1 VKVSVISSATSGVR
15 IQAVGAA
22 ASLQYTVFTMS
33 IGAVLR
39 GLRKDA
45 RLTLGQ
51 LANESGL
58 SASFLS
64 QVERNVCSPS
74 LASLERI
81 SGALGLPLTTL
92 LSLQGDGISTTPD
105 ATIVSPIIHKGAGFQ
120 LQLGAGA
127 IRYEHLTIKFSEP
140 EFEVITHNIP
150 AGHQSDIR
158 THTGDEFGYVLQ
170 GEIIL
175 TVGEHEYRLI
185 AGDAYQIRG
194 RDPHGY
200 GAPKESPGEVLVVS
214 TRKFIEWY
222 ETTGTKH

>member
-1 VKVSVISSATSGVR
+1 
-15 IQAVGAA
+15 
-22 ASLQYTVFTMS
+22 
-33 IGAVLR
+33 
-39 GLRKDA
+39 
-45 RLTLGQ
+45 
-51 LANESGL
+51 
-58 SASFLS
+58 
-64 QVERNVCSPS
+64 
-74 LASLERI
+74 
-81 SGALGLPLTTL
+81 
-92 LSLQGDGISTTPD
+92 
-105 ATIVSPIIHKGAGFQ
+105 

-175 TVGEHEYRLI
+175 TVGEHEYRLT